1 MNETIWIFLVFWV
14 FVTVFGFAKKDEIV
28 SAIGGLIGIIWGIM
42 YISTDFMSAL
52 GMILLNFYLLYDAMD

>member
-14 FVTVFGFAKKDEIV
+14 FVTVFGWVKSDEIV
-28 SAIGGLIGIIWGIM
+28 SAIGGLVGIIWGIM
-42 YISTDFMSAL
+42 YLATDFMSAL